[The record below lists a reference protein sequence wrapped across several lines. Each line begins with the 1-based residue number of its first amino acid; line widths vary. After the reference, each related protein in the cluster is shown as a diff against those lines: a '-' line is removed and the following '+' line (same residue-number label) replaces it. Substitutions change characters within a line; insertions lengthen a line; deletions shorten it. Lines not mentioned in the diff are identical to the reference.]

1 MKILV
6 LNAGS
11 SSLKYQLIDMK
22 DEKLLCKGLVDRI
35 GLDVS
40 NIIYNNCSETHKI
53 EEKIN
58 NHTEALQ
65 VVFSK
70 ITDPNFGVIKT
81 IKEVDAVGH
90 RVLHSG
96 ESFDKSILITDE
108 TYKIMESNIELGP
121 LHMPANLAC
130 IKSCQEILDVPM
142 VAVFDTAF
150 HMTMPKY
157 AYMYGINYDD
167 YQKYHIRRY
176 GFHGTSHKF
185 VSQEAIKYLG
195 DNRNLKIITCHL
207 GNGSSI
213 SAIKNGKCI
222 DTSMGI
228 TPLEGL
234 VMGTRSGNIDPAV
247 IEYLM
252 HKKGITIEETLTYLN
267 KKCGFLGVSGISS
280 DTRDLYA
287 HAESGHERSQLVLDM
302 FCYMAKKYIG
312 SYAAALGGVDAI
324 VFTGGIGENCSAT
337 RKSILTDLEF
347 LGVKLDEKENEFLER
362 GKLGEISKNSSKVK
376 VLVIPTNEELVIA
389 RDTKDIIL
397 KIQAP
402 LYKEN

>member
-22 DEKLLCKGLVDRI
+22 NEKLLCKGLVDRI

-40 NIIYNNCSETHKI
+40 NIIYNNGDETHKT

-58 NHTEALQ
+58 NHTEALK
-65 VVFSK
+65 VVLEK
-70 ITDPNFGVIKT
+70 ITDKNFGVIKT

-96 ESFDKSILITDE
+96 ESFDKSILITEE
-108 TYKIMESNIELGP
+108 TFKIMESNIELGP

-150 HMTMPKY
+150 HMTMPKH
-157 AYMYGINYDD
+157 AYMYGIKYED
-167 YQKYHIRRY
+167 YEKYHIRRY

-185 VSQEAIKYLG
+185 VSQEAIKYL
-195 DNRNLKIITCHL
+195 DNQRELKIITCHL

-213 SAIKNGKCI
+213 AAIKDGKCI

-228 TPLEGL
+228 TPLEGV

-247 IEYLM
+247 VEYLM
-252 HKKGITIEETLTYLN
+252 HKKNMTIEETLNYLN

-287 HAESGHERSQLVLDM
+287 QAESGHERSQLVLDM
-302 FCYMAKKYIG
+302 FCYMVKKYIG
-312 SYAAALGGVDAI
+312 SYVAVLGGVDAI
-324 VFTGGIGENCSAT
+324 VFTGGIGENCSAS
-337 RKSILTDLEF
+337 RKSILNGLDY
-347 LGVKLDEKENEFLER
+347 LGLKLDEKTNEFLDR
-362 GKLGEISKNSSKVK
+362 GQITNIATKDSKVK

-402 LYKEN
+402 LYKEK